1 VVYVFLRSR
10 SKKTL
15 QNLCKKFADSDRHTT
30 FDIQTNTN
38 NMTTLVLMQLEN
50 EKWVETLRFTGS
62 LDNVLQL
69 EEKLRSFLKNDFT
82 ISIG

>member
-1 VVYVFLRSR
+1 
-10 SKKTL
+10 
-15 QNLCKKFADSDRHTT
+15 
-30 FDIQTNTN
+30 
-38 NMTTLVLMQLEN
+38 MTTLVLMQLEN